1 MDKMIDKWP
10 RLKWFFFCL
19 ILLAFMAGCGGS
31 SQRTGGDFLVRIDQL
46 VVTEADFNNT
56 LEIVKSAYSYEA
68 LQDPEV
74 LAKIKARLLKQLT
87 EELIL
92 ARRAQEIGITVSDEE
107 LNKAVSNV
115 TEDYPEGAFEQSL
128 LENAIPFDTW
138 KMRLKTGL
146 LTEKVIERE
155 LLEKVV
161 ISPEE
166 AAAYY
171 QKYQPEEENTSSNTT
186 AANVDLLKRLR
197 REKAQE
203 AYVDWIK
210 ELQQRYDIELNQPL
224 WEELSK

>member
-1 MDKMIDKWP
+1 MHKMSNKGLQIKKV
-10 RLKWFFFCL
+10 LSYL
-19 ILLAFMAGCGGS
+19 ILLALASGCGGP

-171 QKYQPEEENTSSNTT
+171 RKYQPEEENTSSSTT